1 MREKFDV
8 KRRSGFVVGGLLL
21 LMSLAFIGSVQ
32 AATSTNLTGEE
43 KYWLTYMREEEK
55 LARDVYLVLYD
66 KYGLTIFDNISKS
79 EQTHM
84 DAIKTLLDRYGL
96 PDPAAGKGVGEFN
109 EPALQKLY
117 DELSVQGSTSEV
129 EALRVGV
136 IIEET
141 DIDDLNA
148 AIASTKRKDIKTV
161 YSNLLQGSLN
171 HLKAFVSNLAKY
183 GVIYEP

>member
-1 MREKFDV
+1 MTTTFKA
-8 KRRSGFVVGGLLL
+8 KTRSLVVVGGLLL
-21 LMSLAFIGSVQ
+21 LMGLAFTSVVQ
-32 AATSTNLTGEE
+32 AATLTNAE

-66 KYGLTIFDNISKS
+66 KWRLAIFSNISQS

-96 PDPAAGKGVGEFN
+96 PDPATAEVGVFTDH
-109 EPALQKLY
+109 ALQKLY
-117 DELSVQGSTSEV
+117 DDLIAQGSISEV
-129 EALRVGV
+129 EALKLGV

-148 AIASTKRKDIKTV
+148 AIATTTRKDIKTV
-161 YSNLLQGSLN
+161 YNNLLQGSLN

-183 GVIYEP
+183 GVTYEP